1 MGCYASKHER
11 LTRMPALDVHQVK
24 ALTDNYAVIVHDAAT
39 GTTASIDA
47 PDAAVV
53 AKACADRGWTLTHIL
68 VTHHHWD
75 HTAGIADLKQ
85 QFGAMAIG
93 PAGESHKIAGLDHL
107 VREGD
112 TVEVGGARYSVIE
125 TPGHTLG
132 HIAFIERANGLAFVG
147 DTLFAMGCGRV
158 IEGDYAMMWGSLR
171 KIMALPPD
179 TMVFCG
185 HNYDAANAQFAV
197 TIDPGNAALKARA
210 QRAIAGETSVPMRL
224 SDELA
229 TNPFL
234 RADTPE
240 VRAAVGLPDA
250 PAWKVFGEIR
260 DRKNRS

>member
-1 MGCYASKHER
+1 
-11 LTRMPALDVHQVK
+11 MPALDVHQVK

-158 IEGDYAMMWGSLR
+158 LEGSNEMMWNSLQ
-171 KIMALPPD
+171 KLAALPGQ
-179 TMVFCG
+179 TQIYCG
-185 HNYDAANAQFAV
+185 HEYTLANAQFGL
-197 TIDPGNAALKARA
+197 TIEPDNAALRQRA
-210 QRAIAGETSVPMRL
+210 QDVMALRGEGKPALPTRI
-224 SDELA
+224 DWELE
-229 TNPFL
+229 TNVFL
-234 RADTPE
+234 RPHIAAIRNRLNM
-240 VRAAVGLPDA
+240 RAAAD
-250 PAWKVFGEIR
+250 WRVFGEIR
-260 DRKNRS
+260 ERKNRA